1 MAVTNRS
8 SVVFAGAYVLRVSP
22 LVKDGELCS
31 NRIIVGIGM
40 DNLLRVAW
48 SALDLMYM
56 GEMMIIDGRS
66 CRYRAAIVM
75 TLVTVLR
82 VFILRKRT
90 LLTGMLRIR
99 VLVVVSELNIALVR
113 LKFVRVGVT
122 LC

>member
-48 SALDLMYM
+48 IALDLMYM
-56 GEMMIIDGRS
+56 GEMMIVDGRS